1 MVCTWG
7 CNRLYGIVLVWSDG
21 MSLESPL
28 GKFLG
33 HGSAKEGTEHW
44 WSQRLTAVALVPLTL
59 WFVFALFG
67 LDSMEYAVVVAWLAE
82 PLNAILL
89 ILLMVAMLQHSQLG
103 LQVIVEDYVHTGWI
117 KVLSLMAFKFIHI
130 GMGVA
135 GVYAVIII
143 SLGGPAS

>member
-1 MVCTWG
+1 
-7 CNRLYGIVLVWSDG
+7 

-44 WSQRLTAVALVPLTL
+44 WSQRVTSVALVPLTL
-59 WFVFALFG
+59 WFVFALLG
-67 LDSMEYAVVVAWLAE
+67 LDSLEYAVVVAWLAE

-89 ILLMVAMLQHSQLG
+89 LLLIVSMLHHSQLG
-103 LQVIVEDYVHTGWI
+103 MEVVVEDYIHTGWA
-117 KVLSLMAFKFIHI
+117 KVLALMTFKFIHI

>member
-1 MVCTWG
+1 
-7 CNRLYGIVLVWSDG
+7 
-21 MSLESPL
+21 MSFESPL

-33 HGSAKEGTEHW
+33 HGSANEGTEHW
-44 WSQRLTAVALVPLTL
+44 WSQRLTAVALIPLTL

-67 LDSMEYAVVVAWLAE
+67 MDSLEHAVVVAWVAA

-89 ILLMVAMLQHSQLG
+89 ILLLVTMLHHSQLG
-103 LQVIVEDYVHTGWI
+103 LQVVVEDYVHTEWL
-117 KVLSLMAFKFIHI
+117 KVLTLMAFKFIHI